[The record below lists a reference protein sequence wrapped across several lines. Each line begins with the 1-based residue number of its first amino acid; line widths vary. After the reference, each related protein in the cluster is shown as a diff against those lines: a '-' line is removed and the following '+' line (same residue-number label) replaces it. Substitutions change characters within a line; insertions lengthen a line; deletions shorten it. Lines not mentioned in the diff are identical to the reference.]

1 MRKLSRQIFQ
11 TSEDGKFLSSLE
23 SLEVLLAKFLS
34 ILMIGVCFFTV
45 YDLCFFLGKSFIVE
59 SLTAPLKAK
68 DSLFEVFGLFLNVL
82 IALELLENITVY
94 LKEHSVRYELV
105 VVTSLIAVARKI
117 IIFDI
122 EKKNAI
128 DLMALAVAVLTL
140 SISYLIIR
148 WSKPS
153 KKSDRSKKLD

>member
-1 MRKLSRQIFQ
+1 MRKKLYKHIFQ
-11 TSEDGKFLSSLE
+11 TSEDGRFLRFLDNM
-23 SLEVLLAKFLS
+23 EVLLAKFLS
-34 ILMIGVCFFTV
+34 LLMIGVCFFTV
-45 YDLCFFLGKSFIVE
+45 YDLCIFLGSSFIIA
-59 SLTAPLKAK
+59 SLKAPLTASK
-68 DSLFEVFGLFLNVL
+68 DSLFEAFGLFLNVL

-105 VVTSLIAVARKI
+105 VITSLIAVSRKI

-148 WSKPS
+148 LSKHF
-153 KKSDRSKKLD
+153 KKGGGS